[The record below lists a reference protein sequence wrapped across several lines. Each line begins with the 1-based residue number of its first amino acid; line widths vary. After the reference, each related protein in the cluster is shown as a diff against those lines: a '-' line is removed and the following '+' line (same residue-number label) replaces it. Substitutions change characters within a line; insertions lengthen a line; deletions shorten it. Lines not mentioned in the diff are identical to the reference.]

1 MNKVLKKQ
9 TLKVLMPYLIAA
21 AVLAV
26 IFIAIAAQGI
36 LCMLSGATPL
46 SQSNLDDL
54 NGEYVTFDASDV
66 IVAFATL
73 SVSSES
79 SSEVRETY
87 YLLPAGD
94 GTYLA
99 VMDAKEKNTSVLD
112 RAMDQ
117 SHEYYL
123 GDLETL
129 TKLGALSGTVAPLE
143 DDMTSYMVEC
153 ITNYSLPGYDAENI
167 TGLIRPYQVN
177 IDKVGFL
184 YTGVATLLFAI
195 GLGFLVVFLVLLVP
209 ALAGLYQ
216 KHANALVD
224 CEDPEAAFSAAET
237 IERIHVGAYIWYP
250 KGASTKV
257 LKTESIVWG
266 YAMPEPLVVSKYR
279 WPVALFDAQQ
289 NMTQIC
295 FMEKKN
301 REAFL
306 GAIASQGYPFV
317 SGYTSELSQLFKSDP
332 EGFVERVNGQTQS

>member
-9 TLKVLMPYLIAA
+9 TLKVLMPYIITA
-21 AVLAV
+21 AVLAA
-26 IFIAIAAQGI
+26 IFFGIAAQGI
-36 LCMLSGATPL
+36 LCMLSGADPL

-54 NGEYVTFDASDV
+54 NGEYISFDASEV

-99 VMDAKEKNTSVLD
+99 VMDTKEKNVSVLD
-112 RAMDQ
+112 RAMEQ

-123 GDLETL
+123 GDLENLTRLGTL
-129 TKLGALSGTVAPLE
+129 KGTVAPLDE
-143 DDMTSYMVEC
+143 DMTSYMVDC
-153 ITNYSLPGYDAENI
+153 ITNYSLPGYDAENV
-167 TGLIRPYQVN
+167 TGLIRPYQIN

-184 YTGVATLLFAI
+184 YTGIATLLFVI
-195 GLGFLVVFLVLLVP
+195 GLAFLLIFLAILVP
-209 ALAGLYQ
+209 ALAGAYQ
-216 KHANALVD
+216 KEALSMMD
-224 CEDPEAAFSAAET
+224 CEDPEAAFSAAQI
-237 IERIHVGAYIWYP
+237 IERVHVGKYIWYH

-257 LKTESIVWG
+257 LKTENIVWG

-301 REAFL
+301 REVFL
-306 GAIASQGYPFV
+306 GAIAAQGHPFV

-332 EGFVERVNGQTQS
+332 EGFVTRANAQAQS